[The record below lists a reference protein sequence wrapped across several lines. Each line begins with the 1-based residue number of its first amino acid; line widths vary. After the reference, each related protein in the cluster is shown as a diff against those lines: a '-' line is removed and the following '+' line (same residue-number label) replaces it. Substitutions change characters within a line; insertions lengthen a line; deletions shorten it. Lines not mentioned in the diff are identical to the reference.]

1 MITIRHQQLD
11 VLRQPQSDPFERRLC
26 EALANQDPQEVDAL
40 DPEGTPA
47 LVRHALRTGRRHGI
61 EDEDSLTR
69 LVLLMVQL
77 GRDFE
82 RSPDRKRAF
91 ARLQHPRLPGRL
103 KVELV
108 GRVLRARTGGRVVS
122 RTRRAA

>member
-1 MITIRHQQLD
+1 MITIRHEQLD
-11 VLRQPQSDPFERRLC
+11 ALRQPHSDPFERRLC
-26 EALANQDPQEVDAL
+26 DAIAKHYPGEVEL
-40 DPEGTPA
+40 DPEGTPS
-47 LVRHALRTGRRHGI
+47 LVRHALRTGWRHGV

-82 RSPDRKRAF
+82 RSPDRARAL

-108 GRVLRARTGGRVVS
+108 ASVLQARTGGRVVS